1 MNKRAVLN
9 DVPTPGL
16 NEVEHGSMS
25 ASLNHKAS
33 PVIWTTSYFRVVPT
47 DKESLPLNVKL
58 PAT

>member
-25 ASLNHKAS
+25 ASVNHKAS
-33 PVIWTTSYFRVVPT
+33 PAIMDHELFPCGSHG
-47 DKESLPLNVKL
+47 
-58 PAT
+58 